1 MQEKKLRQS
10 ESFDFSFKIE
20 ITNDSTF
27 KIKLNSVL
35 YNAFRTISLSRNFSD
50 LIEVCNKETFDFLK
64 EQTHI
69 HWMVEIYFY
78 ETKEEDETLYK
89 AHLNIVK
96 ILHTHTGNIILY
108 RELDRLFIAPP
119 KKAMD
124 KFLELKT

>member
-1 MQEKKLRQS
+1 MQEKKLRQP
-10 ESFDFSFKIE
+10 ESFDFNFKID

-35 YNAFRTISLSRNFSD
+35 YNAFRTISLSEKFSD
-50 LIEVCNKETFDFLK
+50 LIEVCNKETFYFLK

-96 ILHTHTGNIILY
+96 ILHTHTGNI
-108 RELDRLFIAPP
+108 
-119 KKAMD
+119 
-124 KFLELKT
+124 T